1 MNKKQAFFSITLAAF
16 LASCSDDSNS
26 WNASEVCP
34 ESGRGTFIDER
45 DGQVYKYTTIGNQVW
60 MAENLNY
67 NADYSTCYDNDETN
81 CEIFGRLYSLE
92 MDGGNYGLLD
102 NVMIDS
108 ICPQGWHIPSGNDVK
123 LLISEMG
130 GSDSKTAQMMKS
142 TSLWDPSTGGA
153 GSDECGFSAKPAGM
167 RSGTVYESLYRTFHI
182 WTSSMINT
190 TLAQSLHIGMVV
202 DTSFS
207 FSQMSIRCIKD

>member
-130 GSDSKTAQMMKS
+130 GNDSKTAQMMKS
-142 TSLWDPSTGGA
+142 TSLWDPSTGGLA
-153 GSDECGFSAKPAGM
+153 LTNVGFLQNQP
-167 RSGTVYESLYRTFHI
+167 E
-182 WTSSMINT
+182 
-190 TLAQSLHIGMVV
+190 
-202 DTSFS
+202 
-207 FSQMSIRCIKD
+207 